1 MNGVT
6 MTELSAPKR
15 SWKQYL
21 LFIVIGVAAGYMS
34 GLFGVGGGT
43 IIVPL
48 LLAFAHFDVRK
59 ASGTS
64 LAAIVPTAIV
74 AVISYVARDAVDWL
88 AALLIV
94 VGSVGGAQIGSHLL
108 DKLPRKAIRWAFI
121 GFLFAVIISLFI
133 VVTSRD
139 SQMHIDLWLGVAMVL
154 LGLIVG
160 ILSGLLGIGGGLV
173 VVPMLIL
180 IFGASDLV
188 AKGTSLAM
196 MIPTAISGTIGNFKR
211 GNVDLTAGLF
221 IGIGA
226 CATSALGAATAA
238 WLNPFVGNILFAA
251 FLLLIAARMIRDT
264 LKKA

>member
-1 MNGVT
+1 
-6 MTELSAPKR
+6 MTEPTAPGR
-15 SWKQYL
+15 TWKHWL
-21 LFIVIGVAAGYMS
+21 IFIGIGVAAGYLS

-43 IIVPL
+43 IIVPML
-48 LLAFAHFDVRK
+48 LTFAHFDVRK

-74 AVISYVARDAVDWL
+74 AVISYVSRDAVDWL

-94 VGSVGGAQIGSHLL
+94 IGSVGGAQIGSHLL
-108 DKLPRKAIRWAFI
+108 DKLPKKVIRWAFI
-121 GFLFAVIISLFI
+121 GFLIAVIVSLFI

-139 SQMHIDLWLGVAMVL
+139 SQIQIDFWLGTAMVA

-160 ILSGLLGIGGGLV
+160 VLSGLLGIGGGLV

-180 IFGASDLV
+180 LFGASDLV

-211 GNVDLTAGLF
+211 GNVDLAAGMF
-221 IGIGA
+221 IGAGA
-226 CATSALGAATAA
+226 CVTSALGAATAA
-238 WLNPFVGNILFAA
+238 WVDPRIGNMLFAA
-251 FLLLIAARMIRDT
+251 FLVVITVRMAKDA
-264 LKKA
+264 LKMPKP